1 MELFMMESGL
11 MISKMVKVQKYRIKD
26 IQSIQVYLLMVKK
39 LVKVFVNSKVTHIKE
54 ILLTDYLKEME
65 NIALLSREKYM

>member
-1 MELFMMESGL
+1 MMESGL

-54 ILLTDYLKEME
+54 ISLTDYLKEME

>member
-1 MELFMMESGL
+1 MMESGL

>member
-11 MISKMVKVQKYRIKD
+11 MISKMVKVQKYRITD

>member
-1 MELFMMESGL
+1 MMESGL
-11 MISKMVKVQKYRIKD
+11 MISKMVKVQKYRITD